1 MRTTTPTFGFTI
13 PQRGAMFGLGTIP
26 ELLAY
31 GPKAQAT
38 GLFDSVWVGDSI
50 TAKPR
55 SEAVALLSALAGMTD
70 DLLLGVGCMASFPVR
85 DPALLALQ
93 WASLDE
99 LSGGRA
105 LLAAC
110 NGIVPENGASVKEG
124 SHYGGIRD
132 IDRPALMEE
141 SIQLVRELWKGEPV
155 DWDGP
160 HHHYEGLHILPTPVQ
175 DPCPIHIAANPFRTR
190 YADRAMKRVATLAD
204 GWMVGT
210 AGSGIIGR
218 LWPLLEQHLE
228 AAGKDA
234 STFPVTA
241 YANVHI
247 GDDRNECLEQS
258 HRFLG
263 AYYGPVFTEQMTES
277 WTAAGT
283 IDDCADRIIEWVEAG
298 ATRVTLRATSWDQAG
313 QFDRLTGELLP
324 IVTERLA
331 SQA

>member
-1 MRTTTPTFGFTI
+1 M
-13 PQRGAMFGLGTIP
+13 
-26 ELLAY
+26 
-31 GPKAQAT
+31 
-38 GLFDSVWVGDSI
+38 
-50 TAKPR
+50 
-55 SEAVALLSALAGMTD
+55 
-70 DLLLGVGCMASFPVR
+70 
-85 DPALLALQ
+85 
-93 WASLDE
+93 
-99 LSGGRA
+99 
-105 LLAAC
+105 
-110 NGIVPENGASVKEG
+110 KEG

-132 IDRPALMEE
+132 IDRPARMEE
-141 SIQLVRELWKGEPV
+141 SIQLIRELWKGEPV
-155 DWDGP
+155 DWDGA

-210 AGSGIIGR
+210 AGAGIIGR

-247 GDDRNECLEQS
+247 GDDRNECLAQS

-263 AYYGPVFTEQMTES
+263 AYYGPVFTEEMTES

-298 ATRVTLRATSWDQAG
+298 ATRVTPAGHLVGSGRPVRPPHRRAPPHRDRAPGLTGLTRPTRPARPATSEDRADQ
-313 QFDRLTGELLP
+313 
-324 IVTERLA
+324 V
-331 SQA
+331 SS